1 MKYKLKKT
9 KDEVIEMAK
18 SSIRFA
24 KRIGFSDIQFG
35 CEDGGRSI
43 SKNIYNIY
51 QPILLFD
58 K

>member
-9 KDEVIEMAK
+9 KEEVIEMAK
-18 SSIRFA
+18 CSIRFA

-51 QPILLFD
+51 LPILLFD